1 MRRFWKDER
10 GAAELIEASLLYPI
24 IFICIGLLLYFGLFI
39 LQTISVQNYAR
50 KTALL
55 AAREVAYPGYINMIT
70 DEAMKSSAVELQLN
84 DYDKSIMDESNKI
97 QTGEDEEHK
106 EFVIHLSVEPKD
118 TQVRAYRYWL
128 PNPLDNG
135 STGAYADA
143 LVEMIRKNSILGGKD
158 KAEVKITGKNYFV
171 AQYVEVDVTQPV
183 FDFPLLTALHIDSPA
198 IRAHAIASVNDTD
211 EFIRNTDLA
220 CDALEMLAKKL
231 HIDIDSIRK
240 KLNDILKK
248 FGLN

>member
-97 QTGEDEEHK
+97 QTGEDEE
-106 EFVIHLSVEPKD
+106 EIGE
-118 TQVRAYRYWL
+118 
-128 PNPLDNG
+128 
-135 STGAYADA
+135 
-143 LVEMIRKNSILGGKD
+143 E
-158 KAEVKITGKNYFV
+158 E
-171 AQYVEVDVTQPV
+171 E
-183 FDFPLLTALHIDSPA
+183 
-198 IRAHAIASVNDTD
+198 
-211 EFIRNTDLA
+211 
-220 CDALEMLAKKL
+220 
-231 HIDIDSIRK
+231 
-240 KLNDILKK
+240 
-248 FGLN
+248 

>member
-10 GAAELIEASLLYPI
+10 GAAELIEATLLYPI

-55 AAREVAYPGYINMIT
+55 AAREIAYPGYINMIT
-70 DEAMKSSAVELQLN
+70 DEALTSASAELQLN
-84 DYDKSIMDESNKI
+84 DYTKSITDESNKI
-97 QTGEDEEHK
+97 LTGEKKDKK
-106 EFVIHLSVEPKD
+106 EFVIHLSIDPKD

-128 PNPLDNG
+128 PNPLDD
-135 STGAYADA
+135 SSAGAYEDA
-143 LVEMIRKNSILGGKD
+143 LVKMIQNNSILGGKD

-171 AQYVEVDVTQPV
+171 TQYVEVDVTQPI
-183 FDFPLLTALHIDSPA
+183 FEFPLLRAIHMEAPS
-198 IRAHAIASVNDTD
+198 IRAHAVASVNDTD

-231 HIDIDSIRK
+231 HIDIDSMRK
-240 KLNDILKK
+240 KLDDILEKL
-248 FGLN
+248 GLN